1 MLQRLLLEIF
11 KNAKSVGLGADKRDP
26 QRSVTPGEHTAM
38 RVNDTRAMI
47 AAIPTSHLPL
57 ANILEGKK
65 QSQMRLTIDVAI
77 LFAHTVLNASF

>member
-26 QRSVTPGEHTAM
+26 HRSATPGEHTAM
-38 RVNDTRAMI
+38 RVNDMRQDRCDSNKSLTACKYLRWEEAKPN
-47 AAIPTSHLPL
+47 AADD
-57 ANILEGKK
+57 
-65 QSQMRLTIDVAI
+65 RCDI